1 MDLQSLKYFYTVAQ
15 EKSFLGA
22 SHKLGYAQSN
32 LSVRIQQLEKEM
44 GTELFI
50 RNSSGVSLT
59 EKGMILFRY
68 AEKLLTLSEEATSAV
83 KGNSIIRDVLRIGS
97 MESSAVSFLPHLL
110 SEFHSA
116 NPQVKVSVS
125 TANSKLLI
133 HRLLNREIDCAFVAG
148 PSEHSEL
155 LSVHVKRELLALLTA
170 EMKKEVKNIRQLLNL
185 PLVVFPYGCSYRQIL
200 EDWLK
205 DENIVSNQIVE
216 MSSLGSI
223 IASVSA
229 GLGIALLPESAINMF
244 TAAQSLSLLEVP
256 EKYRTVEIKFIYKKN
271 QWNDVVL
278 NSIVEIIKSVFHD

>member
-59 EKGMILFRY
+59 EKGIVLFQY
-68 AEKLLTLSEEATSAV
+68 AKKLLDLSDEATSAV
-83 KGNSIIRDVLRIGS
+83 KGSSIIRDVLRIGS
-97 MESSAVSFLPHLL
+97 MESSAVSFLPQLL
-110 SEFHSA
+110 SKFHSA

-125 TANSKLLI
+125 TGNSRLLI
-133 HRLLNREIDCAFVAG
+133 QRLLNREIDCAFVAG

-155 LSVHVKRELLALLTA
+155 LSVHVKKEKLVLMMDLTKKDVKDVRELLT
-170 EMKKEVKNIRQLLNL
+170 L
-185 PLVVFPYGCSYRQIL
+185 PLVVFPYGCSYRQVL

-205 DENIVSNQIVE
+205 DENIISNQIME
-216 MSSLGSI
+216 MSSLGSV

-229 GLGIALLPESAINMF
+229 GLGIALLPEVSVNMF
-244 TAAQSLSLLEVP
+244 TATKSLLLREVP

-271 QWNDVVL
+271 QWNDVIL
-278 NSIVEIIKSVFHD
+278 NSVIEIMRSIFQD